1 MRVIIYGAGAIGG
14 VVGGHLLRTGQ
25 DVALIGRPGHMSA
38 VQQNGLRLVTPT
50 TTHTLS
56 APAFTTPRQIDFGPA
71 DVVFLCMKGQ
81 DTEGALRELLTMVE
95 DIPIFCFQNGVRNE
109 EIASEYFPRVYGVKV
124 LVGAIY
130 LRDGEVVAR
139 RDPPGWLIV
148 GRYPKGV
155 DAIAET
161 AVTQLRAAEFIT
173 MVTPDVM
180 PYKWGKLLRNL
191 GNSIGAITD
200 YTGDEIAFIGRAARQ
215 EARDILTR
223 AGIRWVSDKE
233 LAEEWP
239 ESTSKPRNSIPLGPE
254 NSTWQSLARRQ
265 GTVEADYLNGEIVR
279 LAKGLG
285 RKAPINE
292 GLLRISYQMA
302 TDRERPGKYS
312 PAQLSVM
319 LGLDQPQTL
328 EANDTG

>member
-1 MRVIIYGAGAIGG
+1 
-14 VVGGHLLRTGQ
+14 
-25 DVALIGRPGHMSA
+25 
-38 VQQNGLRLVTPT
+38 
-50 TTHTLS
+50 
-56 APAFTTPRQIDFGPA
+56 
-71 DVVFLCMKGQ
+71 
-81 DTEGALRELLTMVE
+81 
-95 DIPIFCFQNGVRNE
+95 
-109 EIASEYFPRVYGVKV
+109 
-124 LVGAIY
+124 
-130 LRDGEVVAR
+130 
-139 RDPPGWLIV
+139 
-148 GRYPKGV
+148 V
-155 DAIAET
+155 DDIAET